1 MISAAPVPYAKAV
14 KDLSTKEVKEL
25 LIQQFFGNG
34 INVRA
39 TNQSG
44 FRV

>member
-1 MISAAPVPYAKAV
+1 MSA
-14 KDLSTKEVKEL
+14 KEVKEL

-34 INVRA
+34 INVSA

-44 FRV
+44 FLPRV